1 MPATSLVLTHH
12 EMQVAQEHGNVRPL
26 CRSIPEF
33 CKWYGAW
40 WLLAADGWLR
50 ITDSHLASRLDRIQM
65 RLGIAEERRI
75 CCHERH
81 QGGEPLSGTDQ
92 PGEETW
98 PAW

>member
-1 MPATSLVLTHH
+1 MPATSLVITHH
-12 EMQVAQEHGNVRPL
+12 EMQVAQERGTVRPL

-33 CKWYGAW
+33 CKWYGTW

-65 RLGIAEERRI
+65 RLDIAEERRV
-75 CCHERH
+75 CCRA
-81 QGGEPLSGTDQ
+81 QRAPGEPGSSANQ
-92 PGEETW
+92 SGEETW